1 MTSPNKV
8 QNNILPEQYS
18 TRFLTIDD
26 AETIATFISQTSGAK
41 GYQQVAN
48 ADVLRS
54 DWQEPNFV
62 LEESS
67 IVVEQDGEILGYA
80 ILWDTSVKPVKPWC
94 AWAVQHDLYGTDL
107 VPYLLNWLEEKAQR
121 AIDKCPPQLKVK
133 LQTNALEGYKRRIND
148 LINAGFVHKR
158 NFYRMLIQMD
168 TAPPQAKLP
177 ENISIRG
184 MKYPEE
190 LEAMA
195 RAVEL
200 GFKDHWGFV
209 EEPIEEALKFW
220 KHYLDTD
227 ELFDQ
232 ELYFLAIDN
241 ETGEIA
247 GVNLCRIEQHGKPE
261 TAYVEELA
269 VLPNYRRQGLALA
282 MLHHAF
288 GELYKRGRKQVA
300 LHVDAES
307 LTGAT
312 RLYTKAGMQPVETWS
327 NYQKVLRDG
336 VDISTTSLD

>member
-8 QNNILPEQYS
+8 EHSTLTEPYS
-18 TRFLTIDD
+18 TRPLTMED
-26 AETIATFISQTSGAK
+26 ADAIASFISQTSGAK
-41 GYQQVAN
+41 GYQQVVN

-54 DWQEPNFV
+54 DWQEPNFN
-62 LEESS
+62 LEDSS
-67 IVVEQDGEILGYA
+67 IVVEKDSEILGYA
-80 ILWDTSVKPVKPWC
+80 ILWDTSVIPVKPWC
-94 AWAVQHDLYGTDL
+94 AWAVQHDLYGTEL
-107 VPYLLNWLEEKAQR
+107 VPFLLNWFEEKAQR
-121 AIDKCPPQLKVK
+121 AINKCSPELKVK
-133 LQTNALEGYKRRIND
+133 LQTNALKGYQRRIND
-148 LINAGFVHKR
+148 LTNAGFKHAR
-158 NFYRMLIQMD
+158 NFYRMLIEMES
-168 TAPPQAKLP
+168 APPEAKLP

-184 MKYPEE
+184 MSYPDE

-220 KHYLDTD
+220 THYTKTD
-227 ELFDQ
+227 ELFDP
-232 ELYFLAIDN
+232 ELYFLAVDN
-241 ETGEIA
+241 KTGDIA
-247 GVNLCRIEQHGKPE
+247 GVTLCRIEQYGKPE
-261 TAYVEELA
+261 TAYIEELA
-269 VLPNYRRQGLALA
+269 VLPNYRRQGLALG

-288 GELYKRGRKQVA
+288 GEVYKRGRDKVA

-336 VDISTTSLD
+336 VDISTTSVE